1 MSVAEQGKAQGQSH
15 STEQRSTN
23 SALQTSDVPQS
34 YTQIS
39 SSPRV
44 LALPDLTPSVSGAGL
59 IGTPPLRL
67 GFSAAC
73 PVPAGSW
80 NVPHHFRLLVLPP
93 LSSTSPRLLL
103 MLHRTARGWGGYR
116 ERRQQQRPQSCQ
128 VLFRQ
133 GPLGRD
139 QPCPVAHQQE
149 AFHSRLGDSSLQR
162 RFAALPGAVPG
173 SWFRRQSRAERSSN
187 LPGCHGFPHVP
198 RVRAPSPRVQHLFCM
213 HRMAL
218 CLKVS
223 FVSQNAKQLDFL
235 QKRNKTKSP
244 VKILCSGSLLA
255 S

>member
-103 MLHRTARGWGGYR
+103 MLHRTARGWGGYKEETAATPPKLPGAFQAGTFR
-116 ERRQQQRPQSCQ
+116 KRP
-128 VLFRQ
+128 
-133 GPLGRD
+133 
-139 QPCPVAHQQE
+139 
-149 AFHSRLGDSSLQR
+149 
-162 RFAALPGAVPG
+162 ALPGCSPTRSFPQPG
-173 SWFRRQSRAERSSN
+173 WETAAFSAGLLPSQEQCLALGFAGRAEQSAPATC
-187 LPGCHGFPHVP
+187 LVAMAFPMCH
-198 RVRAPSPRVQHLFCM
+198 AYEHL
-213 HRMAL
+213 
-218 CLKVS
+218 
-223 FVSQNAKQLDFL
+223 
-235 QKRNKTKSP
+235 
-244 VKILCSGSLLA
+244 LLA
-255 S
+255 FSTCSACTAWLSASK

>member
-59 IGTPPLRL
+59 IGTPPLQL

-103 MLHRTARGWGGYR
+103 MLHRTARGWGGYKEETAATPPKLPGAFQAGTFR
-116 ERRQQQRPQSCQ
+116 KRP
-128 VLFRQ
+128 
-133 GPLGRD
+133 
-139 QPCPVAHQQE
+139 
-149 AFHSRLGDSSLQR
+149 
-162 RFAALPGAVPG
+162 ALPGCSPTRSFPQPAGRQQPSAPVCCPPR
-173 SWFRRQSRAERSSN
+173 SSAWLLVSQAEQSRALQQPAWLPWLSPCATRTSTFSSRSAPVLHAPHGS
-187 LPGCHGFPHVP
+187 LPQSKFRLSECQAARLPTKKK
-198 RVRAPSPRVQHLFCM
+198 QN
-213 HRMAL
+213 
-218 CLKVS
+218 KVS
-223 FVSQNAKQLDFL
+223 CKN
-235 QKRNKTKSP
+235 T
-244 VKILCSGSLLA
+244 LLR
-255 S
+255 

>member
-149 AFHSRLGDSSLQR
+149 AFHSRAGRQQPSAPVCCPPRSSAWLLVSQ
-162 RFAALPGAVPG
+162 AE
-173 SWFRRQSRAERSSN
+173 QSRALQQPAWLPWLSPCATRTSTFSSRSAPVLHAPHGS
-187 LPGCHGFPHVP
+187 LPQSKFRLSECQAARLPTKKK
-198 RVRAPSPRVQHLFCM
+198 QN
-213 HRMAL
+213 
-218 CLKVS
+218 KVS
-223 FVSQNAKQLDFL
+223 CKN
-235 QKRNKTKSP
+235 T
-244 VKILCSGSLLA
+244 LLR
-255 S
+255 